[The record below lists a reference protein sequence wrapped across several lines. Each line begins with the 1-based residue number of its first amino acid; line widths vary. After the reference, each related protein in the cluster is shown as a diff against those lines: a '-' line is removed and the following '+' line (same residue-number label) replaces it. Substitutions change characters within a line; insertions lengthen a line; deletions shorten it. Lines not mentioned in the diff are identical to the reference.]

1 MCTLGLFLSFCIA
14 HTLERRDR
22 ISFYGYD
29 MRSTTAPCASY
40 WYAAVT
46 SHGGLRAPQ
55 AYFRG
60 TYRLSI
66 RRLAQTWR
74 ARDGDDGCQCRG
86 DKARSAS
93 DKADI
98 GWKCARGLACAPKTR
113 TKDGI
118 QDAGNFPDVRLASLP
133 TPVFHPPLSVFRLPP
148 PSVPSIGSSGG
159 SIERILYKLHLGS
172 IDERLPTPLSI
183 PPLTAS
189 K

>member
-1 MCTLGLFLSFCIA
+1 MHTRALFRSFCIA
-14 HTLERRDR
+14 HTLDRRDR
-22 ISFYGYD
+22 ISFYGCD
-29 MRSTTAPCASY
+29 MRSTTVPCASY

-74 ARDGDDGCQCRG
+74 AREDDDRCQCRG
-86 DKARSAS
+86 DRARSAP

-98 GWKCARGLACAPKTR
+98 EWRCARGLACAPKTR

-159 SIERILYKLHLGS
+159 SIERLLCKSRLGS
-172 IDERLPTPLSI
+172 IHERLLTPLSI

-189 K
+189 E